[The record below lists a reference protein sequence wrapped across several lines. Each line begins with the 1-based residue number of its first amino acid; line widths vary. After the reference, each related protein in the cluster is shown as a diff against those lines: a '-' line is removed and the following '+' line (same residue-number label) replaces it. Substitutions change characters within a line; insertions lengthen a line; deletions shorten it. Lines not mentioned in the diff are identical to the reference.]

1 MRYGKRTGI
10 VAALVL
16 GASLVLAGC
25 ASAPDEPASGSGREV
40 YTGAGT
46 GESLGEA
53 INAAK
58 MDAVRK
64 AVVDLI
70 GAQAEAAQ
78 ADRLDEV
85 LYSTRTPNAYVYNE
99 TMETIRR
106 DGSLIDGDLR
116 YEIRIRVNV
125 DAVRTTLEVN
135 GIGRGAGAASGG
147 AGEADGTDG
156 AAGGEAETA
165 DDGQAQQRES
175 DTGVP
180 LPDYANVTDG
190 ERRFIAGYVDR
201 MTYMVFFPDR
211 AVENVAGTVKD
222 PGFLLRSAVNQA
234 NGYLVNNGHLVVDAS
249 QVEQLRE
256 DQRLVYEEQVG
267 QELSLLQWV
276 ARRLDA
282 DVYIEL
288 DARVSGRSAGS
299 GHYATADVTL
309 TMYETSTA
317 QILGSVN
324 RRSQE
329 SFSRTSTDDAAVN
342 ALQSTVY
349 QAMPQAVEMSERQMA
364 QTLTRGLR
372 YELTLQKPPDA
383 RTLSRFRRE
392 MSDEV
397 REIATVS
404 QSPDDVAY
412 EVFFI
417 GSTDDLIDLVFV
429 VTDRLAGFEDMT
441 LVLSRGRSVTFDVG
455 F

>member
-1 MRYGKRTGI
+1 MRYVIPVVI
-10 VAALVL
+10 VAALVF
-16 GASLVLAGC
+16 AGC
-25 ASAPDEPASGSGREV
+25 ATAPGDGASELSREV
-40 YTGAGT
+40 YTGAGQ

-70 GAQAEAAQ
+70 GTEAEAAQ
-78 ADRLDEV
+78 ADELEEV

-99 TMETIRR
+99 SMETIRR
-106 DGSLIDGDLR
+106 DGSLIEGDLR

-125 DAVRTTLEVN
+125 EAVRTTLEVN
-135 GIGRGAGAASGG
+135 GIGRGGGSGGQAGSGG
-147 AGEADGTDG
+147 ASSGDAEGDAAQVDSETVPVPEHAD
-156 AAGGEAETA
+156 
-165 DDGQAQQRES
+165 
-175 DTGVP
+175 
-180 LPDYANVTDG
+180 VTDA

-201 MTYMVFFPDR
+201 MTYLVFFPDR
-211 AVENVAGTVKD
+211 AVENAAETVDD
-222 PGFLLRSAVNQA
+222 PEFLLRSAVNQA
-234 NGYLVNNGHLVVDAS
+234 NGYLVSNGQLVVDAS

-267 QELSLLQWV
+267 EELSLLQWV
-276 ARRLDA
+276 ARRLNA

-288 DARVSGRSAGS
+288 GARVSGRTSGS
-299 GHYATADVTL
+299 SHYATVDVTL

-329 SFSRTSTDDAAVN
+329 SFSRSSTEDAAVN

-349 QAMPQAVEMSERQMA
+349 QAMPQAVEMAERQMA
-364 QTLTRGLR
+364 QTLTRGIR

-383 RTLSRFRRE
+383 RTLSRFRSAMR
-392 MSDEV
+392 DEV

-417 GSTDDLIDLVFV
+417 GSTDDLIDLVFA

>member
-1 MRYGKRTGI
+1 MRYVI
-10 VAALVL
+10 SVVIAA
-16 GASLVLAGC
+16 ALVLAGC
-25 ASAPDEPASGSGREV
+25 ASGPEEVASRQAREV

-64 AVVDLI
+64 AVVELI

-78 ADRLDEV
+78 AERLEEV

-125 DAVRTTLEVN
+125 EAVRTTLEVN
-135 GIGRGAGAASGG
+135 GIGRDATGG
-147 AGEADGTDG
+147 GG
-156 AAGGEAETA
+156 AAGADAGGEGDAGGED
-165 DDGQAQQRES
+165 DDGS
-175 DTGVP
+175 VP
-180 LPDYANVTDG
+180 VPDYADVTDA

-211 AVENVAGTVKD
+211 AVENAAAAVDD
-222 PGFLLRSAVNQA
+222 PEFLLRSAVTQA
-234 NGYLVNNGHLVVDAS
+234 NGYLVSNGHLVVDSS

-276 ARRLDA
+276 ARRLNA
-282 DVYIEL
+282 DVYLEL
-288 DARVSGRSAGS
+288 DARVSERSSGS
-299 GHYATADVTL
+299 SHYATADVTL

-317 QILGSVN
+317 QILGSVT

-329 SFSRTSTDDAAVN
+329 SFSRSSVDDAAVN
-342 ALQSTVY
+342 ALQATVF
-349 QAMPQAVEMSERQMA
+349 QAMPHAVQMSERQMA
-364 QTLTRGLR
+364 QTLTRGIR

-383 RTLSRFRRE
+383 RTLSRFRTAMR
-392 MSDEV
+392 DEV

-404 QSPDDVAY
+404 QSPEEVAY
-412 EVFFI
+412 EVFFV
-417 GSTDDLIDLVFV
+417 GSTDDLIDMVFI

>member
-25 ASAPDEPASGSGREV
+25 ASTPDEPASGPGGEV

-78 ADRLDEV
+78 ADRLDEA

-125 DAVRTTLEVN
+125 EAVRTTLEVN
-135 GIGRGAGAASGG
+135 GIGRG
-147 AGEADGTDG
+147 
-156 AAGGEAETA
+156 EAETA
-165 DDGQAQQRES
+165 DDEQAQQRES

-211 AVENVAGTVKD
+211 AVENAAGTVKD

-349 QAMPQAVEMSERQMA
+349 GAMPQAVEMSERQMA

>member
-1 MRYGKRTGI
+1 MRYVI
-10 VAALVL
+10 PVVIAIALV
-16 GASLVLAGC
+16 VAGC
-25 ASAPDEPASGSGREV
+25 ATAPDDVSSGRTRDV

-46 GESLGEA
+46 GESLGDA

-64 AVVDLI
+64 AVIDLI
-70 GAQAEAAQ
+70 GTQAEAAQ
-78 ADRLDEV
+78 ADRLEEV

-106 DGSLIDGDLR
+106 DGSLIEGDLR

-135 GIGRGAGAASGG
+135 GIGRGTDGAS
-147 AGEADGTDG
+147 DGTDG
-156 AAGGEAETA
+156 GSATAGTDEAGGAAGGSGDAA
-165 DDGQAQQRES
+165 AQQD
-175 DTGVP
+175 DTVVP
-180 LPDYANVTDG
+180 VPEYADVTDD

-211 AVENVAGTVKD
+211 AVENAAAVVDD
-222 PGFLLRSAVNQA
+222 PEFLLRSAVTQA
-234 NGYLVNNGHLVVDAS
+234 NGYLVSNGQLVVDAS

-276 ARRLDA
+276 ARRLNA

-329 SFSRTSTDDAAVN
+329 SFSRSSPDDAAVN

-349 QAMPQAVEMSERQMA
+349 QAMPQAVEMAERQMA

-383 RTLSRFRRE
+383 RTLSRFRSA

-417 GSTDDLIDLVFV
+417 GSTDDLIDLVFI

-441 LVLSRGRSVTFDVG
+441 LVLSRGRSVTFDAG

>member
-1 MRYGKRTGI
+1 MRYVI
-10 VAALVL
+10 SVVIAAALVL
-16 GASLVLAGC
+16 TGC
-25 ASAPDEPASGSGREV
+25 ASGPDEVASGQAREV

-85 LYSTRTPNAYVYNE
+85 LYSTRAPNAYVYNE

-125 DAVRTTLEVN
+125 EAVRTTLEVN
-135 GIGRGAGAASGG
+135 GIGRDATGGEGSESQAGTGG
-147 AGEADGTDG
+147 GGSTDADAGE
-156 AAGGEAETA
+156 
-165 DDGQAQQRES
+165 ES
-175 DTGVP
+175 DAGSVP
-180 LPDYANVTDG
+180 VADEADVTDA

-211 AVENVAGTVKD
+211 AVENVAGTVED
-222 PGFLLRSAVNQA
+222 PEFLLRSAVNQA
-234 NGYLVNNGHLVVDAS
+234 NSYLVSNGQLVVDAS
-249 QVEQLRE
+249 QVDQLRE

-267 QELSLLQWV
+267 QEFSLLQWV

-282 DVYIEL
+282 DVYMEL

-329 SFSRTSTDDAAVN
+329 SFSRSSTDDAAVN

-349 QAMPQAVEMSERQMA
+349 EAMPRAVEMSERQMA

-383 RTLSRFRRE
+383 RTLSRFRRA
-392 MSDEV
+392 MSEEV

-417 GSTDDLIDLVFV
+417 GSTDDLIDLVFI

>member
-1 MRYGKRTGI
+1 MRHGKRTGI

-16 GASLVLAGC
+16 GASLILAGC
-25 ASAPDEPASGSGREV
+25 ASTPDEPASGPGREV

-78 ADRLDEV
+78 ADRLDEA

-125 DAVRTTLEVN
+125 EAVRTTLEVN
-135 GIGRGAGAASGG
+135 GIGRGTDG
-147 AGEADGTDG
+147 GTDGG
-156 AAGGEAETA
+156 AAGGSGDAA
-165 DDGQAQQRES
+165 AQQN
-175 DTGVP
+175 DTVVP

-211 AVENVAGTVKD
+211 AVENAAGTVKD

-349 QAMPQAVEMSERQMA
+349 GAMPQAVEMSERQMA

>member
-1 MRYGKRTGI
+1 MRYVI
-10 VAALVL
+10 PVVIAVA
-16 GASLVLAGC
+16 LVLAGC
-25 ASAPDEPASGSGREV
+25 ATAPGDGAAAAGDV
-40 YTGAGT
+40 YTGAGE

-70 GAQAEAAQ
+70 GAEAEAAQ
-78 ADRLDEV
+78 AAELRDV

-125 DAVRTTLEVN
+125 EAVRTTLEVN
-135 GIGRGAGAASGG
+135 GIGQGGGTQAASTGAAEPTDADAPSS
-147 AGEADGTDG
+147 AG
-156 AAGGEAETA
+156 
-165 DDGQAQQRES
+165 GQAQQGEAP
-175 DTGVP
+175 GVP
-180 LPDYANVTDG
+180 VPDYPGVTDA

-211 AVENVAGTVKD
+211 AVENAATSVKD
-222 PGFLLRSAVNQA
+222 PEFLLRSAVNQA
-234 NGYLVNNGHLVVDAS
+234 NGYLVSNGHLVVNSS

-288 DARVSGRSAGS
+288 DARVSSRSSGS
-299 GHYATADVTL
+299 AYYATADVTL

-329 SFSRTSTDDAAVN
+329 SFSRSGIDDAAVN

-349 QAMPQAVEMSERQMA
+349 QAMPRAVEMAESQMA
-364 QTLTRGLR
+364 QALTRGIR

-383 RTLSRFRRE
+383 RTLSRFRTAMR
-392 MSDEV
+392 DEV

-412 EVFFI
+412 EVFYI
-417 GSTDDLIDLVFV
+417 GTTDDLIDLVFA

>member
-1 MRYGKRTGI
+1 
-10 VAALVL
+10 L
-16 GASLVLAGC
+16 
-25 ASAPDEPASGSGREV
+25 
-40 YTGAGT
+40 
-46 GESLGEA
+46 
-53 INAAK
+53 
-58 MDAVRK
+58 
-64 AVVDLI
+64 
-70 GAQAEAAQ
+70 
-78 ADRLDEV
+78 
-85 LYSTRTPNAYVYNE
+85 
-99 TMETIRR
+99 RR
-106 DGSLIDGDLR
+106 
-116 YEIRIRVNV
+116 
-125 DAVRTTLEVN
+125 
-135 GIGRGAGAASGG
+135 
-147 AGEADGTDG
+147 
-156 AAGGEAETA
+156 
-165 DDGQAQQRES
+165 
-175 DTGVP
+175 
-180 LPDYANVTDG
+180 
-190 ERRFIAGYVDR
+190 
-201 MTYMVFFPDR
+201 
-211 AVENVAGTVKD
+211 
-222 PGFLLRSAVNQA
+222 AVNQA
-234 NGYLVNNGHLVVDAS
+234 NSYLVNNGQLVVDAS
-249 QVEQLRE
+249 QVDQLRE

-267 QELSLLQWV
+267 QEFSLLQWV

-282 DVYIEL
+282 DVYMEL

-329 SFSRTSTDDAAVN
+329 SFSRSSTDDAAVN

-349 QAMPQAVEMSERQMA
+349 EAMPRAVEMSERQMA

-383 RTLSRFRRE
+383 RTLSRFRRA
-392 MSDEV
+392 MSEEV

-417 GSTDDLIDLVFV
+417 GSTDDLIDLVFI